1 MHCRRSFLPHPA
13 GLLVPLCLLAFV
25 TAPALADTWVVRP
38 DGTGDAPTIQ
48 AAIDS
53 ANSGD
58 VVELEDGVYVGDQ
71 NRDLVVY
78 DESILVRSAS
88 GDPTSCII
96 ECEGGASSAHWGIS
110 FSGGG

>member
-1 MHCRRSFLPHPA
+1 MRRRRPCLPPPA
-13 GLLVPLCLLAFV
+13 GLLAPLCLLALLA
-25 TAPALADTWVVRP
+25 APAFAVTWVVHP
-38 DGTGDAPTIQ
+38 DGTGDVPTIQ

-53 ANSGD
+53 AHSGD
-58 VVELEDGVYVGDQ
+58 VVELTDGVYLGDQ

-78 DESILVRSAS
+78 DESVLVRSAS

-96 ECEGGASSAHWGIS
+96 DCQGSASAAHWGIS